1 MSSEIKSIVG
11 DLISFRGLVY
21 CPINEQGVVFLFG
34 KVAQD
39 MNMYVEE
46 IKTGF
51 PDCIGR
57 RFTGKGWESVRIEF
71 EYKSS
76 NFKLHRHD
84 PNGCDLIVCWEH
96 DWKDCPLEVI
106 ALRETIKTLPNHH
119 VTRPES
125 EIEVTNQPALEEML
139 AKLSPAVRD
148 VFTTVDETIR
158 GLSAEVWRKYSS
170 RGLVTYYSPKR
181 VFVYLSFQKK
191 GVRLN
196 LFTRGEPLEGVKPYD
211 YERGGAKWGGITI
224 TSLKNR
230 SVLETILKTSFE
242 RINAAVAGNE
252 TTGWFAEF
260 EDAVDE
266 E

>member
-1 MSSEIKSIVG
+1 MNHDHRSLVG

-57 RFTGKGWESVRIEF
+57 RFTGKGWERVRIEF

-76 NFKLHRHD
+76 NFKLHKHD
-84 PNGCDLIVCWEH
+84 PKGCDLIVCWEH
-96 DWKDCPLEVI
+96 DWKECPVEVI

-125 EIEVTNQPALEEML
+125 EVEVTNEPELEKRVGTLRPE
-139 AKLSPAVRD
+139 VRD
-148 VFTTVDETIR
+148 VFTMVDETLR
-158 GLSAEVWRKYSS
+158 NLSGEVWRKYSS
-170 RGLVTYYSPKR
+170 KGLVTYYSPKR

-196 LFTRGEPLEGVKPYD
+196 LFTRGEPLEGVKSYD

-224 TSLKNR
+224 TTVKSRTSLEKI
-230 SVLETILKTSFE
+230 VKTSFE

-252 TTGWFAEF
+252 TTGWFAELT
-260 EDAVDE
+260 DDPDE